1 MFRLIHSNDARI
13 LSIKNIIKKL
23 DMGIRTSSENGHTS
37 FEIQIPTNTVLD
49 VEHYLHDKD
58 YIVEAIMLPQEYT
71 KLVIRWG

>member
-23 DMGIRTSSENGHTS
+23 DMGIRASCENGRTL
-37 FEIQIPTNTVLD
+37 FKILIPTNTVLD

-58 YIVEAIMLPQEYT
+58 YIVEVITLPQEYT
-71 KLVIRWG
+71 KLVIKWG